1 MNEKIWNETSSSTA
15 SLMPSGFQCASCLQ
29 VQVQKGIK
37 WSETLL
43 RIPQKWQS
51 SHFLGISF
59 DSLLDFFFC
68 YAMLF
73 PKTGKTPKKQE

>member
-1 MNEKIWNETSSSTA
+1 M
-15 SLMPSGFQCASCLQ
+15 
-29 VQVQKGIK
+29 VQKDIK

-51 SHFLGISF
+51 FRFLGISF

-68 YAMLF
+68 CAMLF
-73 PKTGKTPKKQE
+73 PKTGEVMRIARDIYLEKLKRGIGNGMIKALPPSA